1 MASPKASI
9 LIARSLAPMNDRISL
24 YALVVDDNPDDRA
37 LVKRELQR
45 EFHEV
50 RVEEVPDL
58 PALYQALSHGH
69 FNLVVT
75 DYELKW
81 STGLFVARAIKA
93 RNPDCPI
100 IMFTNSG
107 DEEVAVTALKE
118 GVDDYVLKRKGYKS
132 LAQTAKKVMS
142 WSDTRAGRVPRCVV
156 ICESEDERVRLSE
169 LVRHARQGSY
179 IASYRTQEE
188 AQETLLRAGS
198 EAYDALIVSLRGAN
212 HTLLRDVAERFPML
226 PIIILGGDSRASQSY
241 YEAGAWTVMPDP
253 MNQDV
258 FLAWLTRAV
267 YITSLS
273 RRVRRQNEA
282 LERYARVLEQAAH
295 PDGPKA

>member
-1 MASPKASI
+1 
-9 LIARSLAPMNDRISL
+9 MNDRINL

-50 RVEEVPDL
+50 RIEEVPDL
-58 PALYQALSHGH
+58 SALYQALSHGH

-81 STGLFVARAIKA
+81 SNGLFVARAIKA
-93 RNPDCPI
+93 RYPDCPI

-132 LAQTAKKVMS
+132 LAHTAKKVMS
-142 WSDTRAGRVPRCVV
+142 WSDTKAGRFPRCVV
-156 ICESEDERVRLSE
+156 ICESEQERLQLSE
-169 LVRHARQGSY
+169 LVRRARQGSY
-179 IASYRTQEE
+179 IASYRTQRE
-188 AQETLLRAGS
+188 AQPTLLKAGS
-198 EAYDALIVSLRGAN
+198 DAYDALIIALPGPD
-212 HTLLRDVAERFPML
+212 HTLLREVAERFPML
-226 PIIILGGDSRASQSY
+226 PTIILGADVRDSQSY
-241 YEAGAWTVMPDP
+241 YEAGAWAVIPDQK
-253 MNQDV
+253 NEEV

-267 YITSLS
+267 HITSLS

-282 LERYARVLEQAAH
+282 LERYARALEQAAH
-295 PDGPKA
+295 PDGPMA